1 MTPKKFDL
9 VFTGPTVATHYVRA
23 VTRTADDTVV
33 SVSLRGVKKQA
44 KVYTMLEFRR
54 AYRWNRNSGLVGGW
68 LLKSLTLSP
77 DVTKVSTT
85 NAEAS

>member
-9 VFTGPTVATHYVRA
+9 VFTGPSVATHYVRA
-23 VTRTADDTVV
+23 VTRTEDDSVV
-33 SVSLRGVKKQA
+33 SVAVRGEKKRA
-44 KVYTMLEFRR
+44 RVYTMLEFRR